1 MMAKAISQNHPAA
14 AFGPRYLKAPS
25 CVTAADYDGD
35 GDQDL
40 FVGVRLRPFVYGYP
54 CKGYLLQNDGKGIFT
69 DVTEQAA
76 PLLKATGMITD
87 AKWFDYD
94 RDGKPDL
101 VVTGEYMPIR
111 IFHNENKQLKEV
123 TTAAGLQNSNGW
135 WNRIAIADVD
145 GDGYPDI
152 VAGNHG
158 LNSRFQGKQGKA
170 CLHVCKRF

>member
-1 MMAKAISQNHPAA
+1 
-14 AFGPRYLKAPS
+14 
-25 CVTAADYDGD
+25 
-35 GDQDL
+35 
-40 FVGVRLRPFVYGYP
+40 
-54 CKGYLLQNDGKGIFT
+54 LQNDGKGIFT

-123 TTAAGLQNSNGW
+123 TPAAGLQNSNGW
-135 WNRIAIADVD
+135 WNRIAIADID

-158 LNSRFQGKQGKA
+158 LNSRFKA
-170 CLHVCKRF
+170 SQEKPVCMYVSDFDENGRCRTGDLLLQWRFILPDGTAARPGGCITLPEEKVPEIREL